1 MGLNI
6 NDMVQKY
13 ITENGSKSPSTAQ
26 TLTTSLKRLSK
37 ILDKDFSKIQIK
49 DFKNTTKIIDLVTE
63 SYSLN
68 TTIQTILGIIKFLA
82 FKDADEDLIDDYR
95 QILNE
100 LIQERNSTQGK
111 QEFKE
116 GEKENWIEYPEL
128 KSKVEE
134 LSNSFLTEKKAF
146 TAFRNFLIVCLYVLM
161 PPARIGNYLDMIK
174 KDSSNMKRK
183 AESLNK
189 KNNYVV
195 RNKENDFTFVFN
207 KYKTAKNLGSIKY
220 DVKSNILNQMLE
232 KYFKDYNNNPKVKNF
247 MINASGKAMSQVNFT
262 NSQTSITNKL
272 FNKKITNNQFRRI
285 FFTHFLSTN
294 PSVEDKIE
302 VLKISGQSYK
312 PAQIEKYDR
321 SKKEGEEEEETY
333 LNSQFNN

>member
-1 MGLNI
+1 MNI
-6 NDMVQKY
+6 EDMVNKY
-13 ITENGSKSPSTAQ
+13 INENGSKSKSTAQ
-26 TLTTSLKRLSK
+26 TLTTSLIRLTK
-37 ILDKDFSKIQIK
+37 ILDKDFKNIKVK
-49 DFKNTTKIIDLVTE
+49 DFKNTNKIIDLITE

-68 TTIQTILGIIKFLA
+68 TTIQTILGIIKYLT
-82 FKDADEDLIDDYR
+82 FKEAEEDLIDEYR

-100 LIQERNSTQGK
+100 LIQERNSSQGK
-111 QEFKE
+111 QEFKPN
-116 GEKENWIEYPEL
+116 EKDNWIEYPEL

-134 LSNSFLTEKKAF
+134 LSKIYLTTKKSFTE
-146 TAFRNFLIVCLYVLM
+146 FRNFLIVCLYVLI
-161 PPARIGNYLDMIK
+161 PPSRIGNYLDMIK

-195 RNKENDFTFVFN
+195 RNKDNDFTFIFN

-220 DVKSNILNQMLE
+220 DIKSIILNQMLE
-232 KYFKDYNNNPKVKNF
+232 KYFKDYNNNPKHKNF
-247 MINASGKAMSQVNFT
+247 MINASGKPMTQVNFT
-262 NSQTSITNKL
+262 NSQSSITNKL
-272 FNKKITNNQFRRI
+272 FDKKITNNQFRRI

-302 VLKISGQSYK
+302 VLKISGQNYK
-312 PAQIEKYDR
+312 TSQVEKYDR
-321 SKKEGEEEEETY
+321 SKKEGDPNVESY

>member
-1 MGLNI
+1 MSLNI

-13 ITENGSKSPSTAQ
+13 ITENGSKSASTAQ
-26 TLTTSLKRLSK
+26 TLTTSLKRLPK
-37 ILDKDFSKIQIK
+37 VLDKEFSKIQNK
-49 DFKNTTKIIDLVTE
+49 DFKNTNKIIDLITE

-68 TTIQTILGIIKFLA
+68 TTIQTILGIIKFLS
-82 FKDADEDLIDDYR
+82 FKDADEELIDDYR

-100 LIQERNSTQGK
+100 LIQERNSSQGK

-128 KSKVEE
+128 KKKVEE
-134 LSNSFLTEKKAF
+134 ISQSYLTEKKSF
-146 TAFRNFLIVCLYVLM
+146 TSFRNFLIVCLYVLM

-220 DVKSNILNQMLE
+220 DVKSTILNQMLE
-232 KYFKDYNNNPKVKNF
+232 KYFKDYNNNPKHKNF
-247 MINASGKAMSQVNFT
+247 MVNASGKPMTQVNFT

-272 FNKKITNNQFRRI
+272 FDKKITNNQFRRI

-312 PAQIEKYDR
+312 PAMIEKYDR
-321 SKKEGEEEEETY
+321 SKKEGEEETETY

>member
-1 MGLNI
+1 
-6 NDMVQKY
+6 MVQKY
-13 ITENGSKSPSTAQ
+13 ITENGSTSPSTAQ

-37 ILDKDFSKIQIK
+37 VLDKDFSNIKIK
-49 DFKNTTKIIDLVTE
+49 DFKNTTKIIDLITE

-82 FKDADEDLIDDYR
+82 FKDADEELIDDYR

-100 LIQERNSTQGK
+100 LIQERNSTQGQ

-116 GEKENWIEYPEL
+116 GEKENWIEYPVL
-128 KSKVEE
+128 KEKVEE
-134 LSNSFLTEKKAF
+134 LSNEYLTQKKAF
-146 TAFRNFLIVCLYVLM
+146 TGFRNFLIVCLYVLM

-195 RNKENDFTFVFN
+195 RNKENDFTFIFN
-207 KYKTAKNLGSIKY
+207 KYKTAKNLGSVKY

-272 FNKKITNNQFRRI
+272 FDKKITNNQFRRI

-302 VLKISGQSYK
+302 ILKISGQNYR
-312 PAQIEKYDR
+312 PAMIEKYDR
-321 SKKEGEEEEETY
+321 SKKEGDEEVQSY

>member
-1 MGLNI
+1 MSLNI

-13 ITENGSKSPSTAQ
+13 ITENGSKSASTAQ
-26 TLTTSLKRLSK
+26 TLTTSLIRLTK
-37 ILDKDFSKIQIK
+37 VLDKDFSKIQIK
-49 DFKNTTKIIDLVTE
+49 DFKNTNKIIDLITE

-82 FKDADEDLIDDYR
+82 FKDADEDLIDEYR

-100 LIQERNSTQGK
+100 LIQERNSSQGK

-128 KSKVEE
+128 KKKVEE
-134 LSNSFLTEKKAF
+134 LSTEYLTKKKAF

-220 DVKSNILNQMLE
+220 EVKSNILNQMLE

-247 MINASGKAMSQVNFT
+247 MINASGKPMTQVNFT
-262 NSQTSITNKL
+262 NSQASITNKL
-272 FNKKITNNQFRRI
+272 LDKKITNNQFRRI

-321 SKKEGEEEEETY
+321 SKKEGDEELESFLDT
-333 LNSQFNN
+333 QFNN